1 MTGSASRTTSG
12 SLWAGRSPC
21 AKGFAKQ
28 SDIVARDRDRPA
40 GADAPINDQIV
51 PGYQARGIA
60 CQEQRCLG
68 DVGGA
73 TDIRQWL
80 QAREN
85 GGDGGLGVGRV
96 VVCFVVFE
104 TRAFAENPGGDWAS
118 ARRRAMCKI
127 TRSDRDYRTRYLLAS
142 APRSCGPE
150 GGRDRTQVL
159 RRHLR

>member
-40 GADAPINDQIV
+40 GADAPMNDQVV
-51 PGYQARGIA
+51 PGYQARGIT
-60 CQEQRCLG
+60 CQKQGRLG

-85 GGDGGLGVGRV
+85 GGDGGRFPLRS
-96 VVCFVVFE
+96 
-104 TRAFAENPGGDWAS
+104 FAGYPYGF
-118 ARRRAMCKI
+118 
-127 TRSDRDYRTRYLLAS
+127 
-142 APRSCGPE
+142 
-150 GGRDRTQVL
+150 
-159 RRHLR
+159 